1 MKIDK
6 MQVRALL
13 VQKRDEAEAQLLQ
26 ATDNEAARL
35 RESLTEVLTDL
46 REDVA
51 RLSKLAKMSDK
62 KLLKQFEDGSY
73 VHVRG
78 GRYIQRGR
86 NEREILRRQIE
97 YFNRGIK
104 LLDLCATPTITVREA
119 EKMLGGLL
127 DMVL

>member
-1 MKIDK
+1 MKIDR

-13 VQKRDEAEAQLLQ
+13 VQKRDEAEAALLQ
-26 ATDNEAARL
+26 ATDNEAAHL
-35 RESLTEVLTDL
+35 RERLTKILTDL

-51 RLSKLAKMSDK
+51 RIDKLTKMSDK

-73 VHVRG
+73 VHVEG
-78 GRYIQRGR
+78 QYIRRAR
-86 NEREILRRQIE
+86 NERVALRHEIE
-97 YFNRGIK
+97 NFNRGIK
-104 LLDLCATPTITVREA
+104 LLDLCPTPTITVREA